1 MANNEPKKQE
11 VLRTREQRM
20 AEVACRCV
28 EKRTGKDAGDYLSF
42 ANSFPSLVH
51 SCGLVQAV
59 AFAKAKGK
67 AEILEDISSVLGKPL
82 DELTV
87 QARSKPLAAY
97 MLLSREVLAAAG
109 WVKRYAQAL
118 LKEEGRA
125 ENNG

>member
-1 MANNEPKKQE
+1 MANNEPKKQGE
-11 VLRTREQRM
+11 LRTREQRM
-20 AEVACRCV
+20 AEIAFQRVK
-28 EKRTGKDAGDYLSF
+28 ERTGKDAGDYLSF

-59 AFAKAKGK
+59 AFADAKGK
-67 AEILEDISSVLGKPL
+67 KNLIEDISKVLEKHP

-125 ENNG
+125 ENND

>member
-1 MANNEPKKQE
+1 MANNEPKKQGE
-11 VLRTREQRM
+11 LRTREQRM
-20 AEVACRCV
+20 AEIAFQRVK
-28 EKRTGKDAGDYLSF
+28 ERTGKDAGDYLSF

-59 AFAKAKGK
+59 AFADAKGK
-67 AEILEDISSVLGKPL
+67 KNLIEDISKVLEKPL

-118 LKEEGRA
+118 LKEEEGA
-125 ENNG
+125 GNNG

>member
-1 MANNEPKKQE
+1 MANNEPKKQGE
-11 VLRTREQRM
+11 LRTREQRM
-20 AEVACRCV
+20 AEIAFQRVK
-28 EKRTGKDAGDYLSF
+28 ERTGKDAGDYLSF

-67 AEILEDISSVLGKPL
+67 AVILEDISSVLGKPL

-87 QARSKPLAAY
+87 HARSKPLAAY

-118 LKEEGRA
+118 LKEEEGA
-125 ENNG
+125 GKND

>member
-1 MANNEPKKQE
+1 MANNEPKKQGE
-11 VLRTREQRM
+11 LRTREQRM
-20 AEVACRCV
+20 AEIAFQRVK
-28 EKRTGKDAGDYLSF
+28 ERTGKDAGDYLSF

-59 AFAKAKGK
+59 AFADAKGK
-67 AEILEDISSVLGKPL
+67 KNLIEDISKVLEKHP

>member
-1 MANNEPKKQE
+1 MANNEPKKQD

-20 AEVACRCV
+20 AEIACRCV
-28 EKRTGKDAGDYLSF
+28 ENRIGMDAGDYLSF

-59 AFAKAKGK
+59 AFADAKGK
-67 AEILEDISSVLGKPL
+67 KNLIDDISRVLEKPL

>member
-1 MANNEPKKQE
+1 MANNEPKKQGE
-11 VLRTREQRM
+11 LRTREQRM
-20 AEVACRCV
+20 AEIAFQRVK
-28 EKRTGKDAGDYLSF
+28 ERTGKDAGDYLSF

-118 LKEEGRA
+118 LKEEEGA
-125 ENNG
+125 GKND